1 MSVGTEPESC
11 GAVQNGILS
20 MADTGRMCADGAV
33 CIVDFPERLGKED
46 GIMFD
51 VTALGELL
59 IDFTPYGDSEAGMAL
74 FEQNPGGAPANV
86 LAAVSNLGLKPAF
99 IGKVGDDMHGAL
111 LKDTLD
117 RIGVDTAGLVV
128 DPNFFTTL
136 AFVSLKNGER
146 SFSFARKPGAD
157 TQLTSEEVNLDVVKN
172 TKIFHCGSLSL
183 TDEPARSA
191 TFYAV
196 QEAKKA
202 GAVISYDPNYRPLLW
217 KSEEDAIKN
226 MRSMVPY
233 ADIMKISDE
242 ETALLSGKADPKE
255 AAEVLLEQGV
265 SCVVVTLGKDG
276 ALLKTKNVEVQ
287 VKGKDRKAVD
297 TTGAGD
303 SFWGGLLSR
312 LALNNVKPA
321 DLTEEQAKEY
331 LTFANAVAG
340 LCVEKRGAIP
350 AMPTLEQVMNEL

>member
-1 MSVGTEPESC
+1 
-11 GAVQNGILS
+11 
-20 MADTGRMCADGAV
+20 
-33 CIVDFPERLGKED
+33 
-46 GIMFD
+46 MFD
-51 VTALGELL
+51 VTALGEVL
-59 IDFTPYGDSEAGMAL
+59 IDFTPCGVLEAGMAL

-111 LKDTLD
+111 LKETLD
-117 RIGVDTAGLVV
+117 KINVDTTGLVI
-128 DPNFFTTL
+128 DPDFFTTL

-157 TQLTSEEVNLDVVKN
+157 TQLKKEEVKLDVVKN
-172 TKIFHCGSLSL
+172 SKIFHCGSLSL

-196 QEAKKA
+196 EEAKKA

-217 KSEEDAIKN
+217 KSEEDAIEK

-242 ETALLSGKADPKE
+242 ETELLSGKADPKE
-255 AAEVLLEQGV
+255 AAEVLLSQGV
-265 SCVVVTLGKDG
+265 SCVVVTLGADG
-276 ALLKTKNVEVQ
+276 ALLKTKNIEVQ
-287 VKGKDRKAVD
+287 VKGKPRNVVD

-312 LALNNVKPA
+312 LALYNVKPA
-321 DLTEEQAKEY
+321 DLTKEQAEEY

>member
-1 MSVGTEPESC
+1 
-11 GAVQNGILS
+11 
-20 MADTGRMCADGAV
+20 
-33 CIVDFPERLGKED
+33 
-46 GIMFD
+46 MFD
-51 VTALGELL
+51 VTALGEVL
-59 IDFTPYGDSEAGMAL
+59 IDFTPCGVSEAGMAL

-86 LAAVSNLGLKPAF
+86 LTAVSNLGQKPAF

-117 RIGVDTAGLVV
+117 RIGVDTSGMVV
-128 DPNFFTTL
+128 DPNYFTTL

-157 TQLTSEEVNLDVVKN
+157 TQLTSEEINLDVVRN

-191 TFYAV
+191 TFFAV
-196 QEAKKA
+196 KEAKAA
-202 GAVISYDPNYRPLLW
+202 GAVISYDPNYRALLW
-217 KSEEDAIKN
+217 KSEEEAVKY
-226 MRSMVPY
+226 MRSMIPY

-242 ETALLSGKADPKE
+242 ETVLLSGKSDPKE
-255 AAEVLLEQGV
+255 AAEVLLDQGV
-265 SCVVVTLGKDG
+265 DCVIVTLGKDG
-276 ALLKTKNVEVQ
+276 ALLKTKQVEVQ
-287 VKGKDRKAVD
+287 VKGKDRKPVD

-303 SFWGGLLSR
+303 SFWGGILSR

-321 DLTEEQAKEY
+321 DLTEAQAEEY
-331 LTFANAVAG
+331 LKFANAVAG

>member
-1 MSVGTEPESC
+1 
-11 GAVQNGILS
+11 
-20 MADTGRMCADGAV
+20 
-33 CIVDFPERLGKED
+33 
-46 GIMFD
+46 MFD
-51 VTALGELL
+51 VTALGEVL
-59 IDFTPYGDSEAGMAL
+59 IDFTPYGVSEAGMAL

-86 LAAVSNLGLKPAF
+86 LAAVSNLGQKPAF

-117 RIGVDTAGLVV
+117 RIGVDTSGMVV
-128 DPNFFTTL
+128 DPNYFTTL

-157 TQLTSEEVNLDVVKN
+157 TQLTSAEINLDVVRN

-191 TFYAV
+191 TFFAV
-196 QEAKKA
+196 KEAKAA

-217 KSEEDAIKN
+217 KSEEEAVEH
-226 MRSMVPY
+226 MRSMIPY

-242 ETALLSGKADPKE
+242 ETALLSGKSDPKE

-265 SCVVVTLGKDG
+265 ACVIVTLGKDG
-276 ALLKTKNVEVQ
+276 ALLKTKQIEVQ
-287 VKGKDRKAVD
+287 VKGKDRKPVD

-303 SFWGGLLSR
+303 SFWGGILSR

-321 DLTEEQAKEY
+321 DLTEAQAEEY
-331 LTFANAVAG
+331 LKFANAVAG

>member
-1 MSVGTEPESC
+1 
-11 GAVQNGILS
+11 
-20 MADTGRMCADGAV
+20 
-33 CIVDFPERLGKED
+33 
-46 GIMFD
+46 MFD

-86 LAAVSNLGLKPAF
+86 LVAISNLGLKPAF

-111 LKDTLD
+111 LKNTLEKN
-117 RIGVDTAGLVV
+117 GVDTSGLMV
-128 DPNFFTTL
+128 DPNYFTTL

-157 TQLTSEEVNLDVVKN
+157 TQLASEEVNLDVVKN

-191 TFYAV
+191 TFFAV
-196 QEAKKA
+196 KEAKAA

-217 KSEEDAIKN
+217 NTEEDAIEH

-242 ETALLSGKADPKE
+242 ETTLLSGKADPVE
-255 AAEVLLEQGV
+255 AAEVLLAQGV

-276 ALLKTKNVEVQ
+276 ALLKTKDIQVQ
-287 VKGKDRKAVD
+287 AKGKDRKAVD

-312 LALNNVKPA
+312 LALNDVKPEA
-321 DLTEEQAKEY
+321 LTEAQAKEY
-331 LTFANAVAG
+331 LEFANAVAG

-350 AMPTLEQVMNEL
+350 AMPTLEQVMKEL